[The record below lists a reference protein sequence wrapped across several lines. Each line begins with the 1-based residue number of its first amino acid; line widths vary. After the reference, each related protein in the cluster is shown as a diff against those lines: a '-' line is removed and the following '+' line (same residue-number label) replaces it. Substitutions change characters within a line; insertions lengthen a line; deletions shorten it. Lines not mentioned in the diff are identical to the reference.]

1 MGEVRV
7 PVRLVN
13 SVDAVLQ
20 EEQSTRKLRAFDG
33 VGVVDSGAVMLAVPA
48 EVSEALGLRERA
60 KVLVRLADESQLE
73 LAVAGPVDITIS
85 GRTMSTEAAVLPPG
99 SEILIGQIVLERLDL
114 LVDCQNQTLV
124 PRPESPIYPSLKLK

>member
-1 MGEVRV
+1 VHPEPMGEVRV

-20 EEQSTRKLRAFDG
+20 EEQSTGKLRAFDG

-48 EVSEALGLRERA
+48 EVSEALGVRERA

-73 LAVAGPVDITIS
+73 LAVAVRWIS
-85 GRTMSTEAAVLPPG
+85 QSAGAPCPLR
-99 SEILIGQIVLERLDL
+99 
-114 LVDCQNQTLV
+114 
-124 PRPESPIYPSLKLK
+124 RPCCHLALRYSSAK

>member
-1 MGEVRV
+1 
-7 PVRLVN
+7 
-13 SVDAVLQ
+13 
-20 EEQSTRKLRAFDG
+20 
-33 VGVVDSGAVMLAVPA
+33 MLAVPA
-48 EVSEALGLRERA
+48 EVSEALGRRERA
-60 KVLVRLADESQLE
+60 KVLVRLANESQLE